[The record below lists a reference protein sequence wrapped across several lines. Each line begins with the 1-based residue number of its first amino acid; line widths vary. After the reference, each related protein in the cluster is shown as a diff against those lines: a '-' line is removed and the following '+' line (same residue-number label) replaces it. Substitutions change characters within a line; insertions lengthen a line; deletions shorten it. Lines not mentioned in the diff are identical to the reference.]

1 MRDTTNRGFLL
12 LKREEVKF
20 YLKIAF
26 LAGKKYKVNVNCYL
40 SIQYL
45 VDFYLFFIT
54 SVNLLATLSTN
65 LFKVSFLI
73 FAHADFVAFFFFF
86 CNLMIF
92 SSDFSFFC
100 YNSP

>member
-54 SVNLLATLSTN
+54 SVNPLATLSTN

-86 CNLMIF
+86 FVI
-92 SSDFSFFC
+92 
-100 YNSP
+100 

>member
-65 LFKVSFLI
+65 LFKVSF
-73 FAHADFVAFFFFF
+73 
-86 CNLMIF
+86 
-92 SSDFSFFC
+92 
-100 YNSP
+100 